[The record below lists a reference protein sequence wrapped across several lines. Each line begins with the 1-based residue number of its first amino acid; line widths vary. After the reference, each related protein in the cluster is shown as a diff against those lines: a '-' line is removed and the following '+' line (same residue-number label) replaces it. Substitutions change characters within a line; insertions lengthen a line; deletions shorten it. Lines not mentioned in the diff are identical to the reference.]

1 MRVRDRLGPEDAVPQ
16 LALAPSDGDGESDA
30 LRDEGAAF
38 LAAADD
44 AISRALSR
52 DSEQFLS
59 QNRQMGGQ

>member
-1 MRVRDRLGPEDAVPQ
+1 MSVRDRLGPEDAVPLVAQ
-16 LALAPSDGDGESDA
+16 APNDGDGGSEA

-52 DSEQFLS
+52 NSEEFLS